1 MWSRLRA
8 QLPRGERRRAAAFL
22 APVVLL
28 VALAFT
34 WPALDAWARSAALF
48 SDVIVRAP
56 VRPVT
61 WFTDAPSRET
71 IEWGEHGGRGLLTRP
86 AGLDAAPALVLI
98 LGADP
103 ATADDPRVERLVDAL
118 ARTGFVVLFPLSD
131 ELDAKRVGAVE
142 VERLI
147 GAFEA
152 LERDPAV
159 RADRIAFVGLSVG
172 GSLAIV
178 AASDERIA
186 ARVWSVTAI
195 GPYFDAATLA
205 ASALAGAYRSPD
217 GVVPWTPEQVTV
229 DVVEQTLLSSLPIEQ
244 RDRIASAGIDG
255 DLDAVQAL
263 LRELPP
269 EQQATMRAISPSAS
283 IDGLRAPLYL
293 LHDRNDAFVPWTE
306 SEALAAAHR
315 PAVYHRLDLFEHV
328 EPRPGNVPVLL
339 RDGWRLLRL
348 FARIYRDAQ

>member
-1 MWSRLRA
+1 MSGGTWSRVRA
-8 QLPRGERRRAAAFL
+8 LLLRRRAAAFL

-28 VALAFT
+28 VALAFA
-34 WPALDAWARSAALF
+34 WPSLDAWARSAALF

-56 VRPVT
+56 VRPIT

-71 IEWGEHGGRGLLTRP
+71 LEWGEQGGHGLLTRP
-86 AGLDAAPALVLI
+86 ANGRSAPALVLI

-103 ATADDPRVERLVDAL
+103 AAADDRRVVRLVDSL

-131 ELDAKRVGAVE
+131 ELDAKHVGAVE
-142 VERLI
+142 VERLV

-152 LERDPAV
+152 LERDPGV
-159 RADRIAFVGLSVG
+159 RADRIAFVGLSAG

-195 GPYFDAATLA
+195 GPYFDAVSLA
-205 ASALAGAYRSPD
+205 ASALAGAYRSP
-217 GVVPWTPEQVTV
+217 GGIVPWTPERVTV
-229 DVVEQTLLSSLPIEQ
+229 EVVQQTLLSSLPDGQ
-244 RDRIASAGIDG
+244 RQQLARA
-255 DLDAVQAL
+255 DLDTAL
-263 LRELPP
+263 SLLHELPA
-269 EQQATMRAISPSAS
+269 EQQAALRAVSPGTS

-293 LHDRNDAFVPWTE
+293 LHDRNDRFVPWTE
-306 SEALAAAHR
+306 SEALAAAHQ

-328 EPRPGNVPVLL
+328 EPQPGNVPVLL

-348 FARIYRDAQ
+348 FARIYRDAR